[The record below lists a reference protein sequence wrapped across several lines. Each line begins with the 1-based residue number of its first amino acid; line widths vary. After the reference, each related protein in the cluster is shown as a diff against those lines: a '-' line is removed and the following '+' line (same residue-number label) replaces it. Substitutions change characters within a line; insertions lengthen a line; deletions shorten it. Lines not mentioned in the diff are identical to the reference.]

1 MKHFVLLIAFTAF
14 CTFINAQ
21 YITNSGFETWGT
33 ATGADPTG
41 WSTPNATLAGF
52 FSPPVVTKE
61 TVDVYS
67 GLNSAKL
74 ETKLALGYSVPGI
87 LTNGTISVNMTSTP
101 PIAING
107 GTPFNQRPAVFKGY
121 YKYTPSA
128 TDNCF
133 LAAVLLKRNTT
144 TVPSSL
150 DTIGYAQFTNVATV
164 STWTAFQANFT
175 YLSLTEYPDTL
186 QILLVSSSPTAAV
199 TGSILKVDELTI
211 EGGTLGLTKYYLQK
225 DVNIFPN
232 PANDIVNIQFS
243 YESKFETTVSMFSLV
258 GQKVKEFT
266 LPKGIE
272 ISSLNIRDLKK
283 GMYFIQIQSGKEK
296 FTQKISVE

>member
-1 MKHFVLLIAFTAF
+1 
-14 CTFINAQ
+14 
-21 YITNSGFETWGT
+21 
-33 ATGADPTG
+33 
-41 WSTPNATLAGF
+41 
-52 FSPPVVTKE
+52 
-61 TVDVYS
+61 
-67 GLNSAKL
+67 
-74 ETKLALGYSVPGI
+74 
-87 LTNGTISVNMTSTP
+87 MTSSP

-107 GTPFNQRPAVFKGY
+107 GTPFTQRPAVFKGY

-133 LAAVLLKRNTT
+133 LAAVLLKRNSTT
-144 TVPSSL
+144 SAL
-150 DTIGYAQFTNVATV
+150 DTIGYAQLTNVANIT
-164 STWTAFQANFT
+164 SWTLFEANFT
-175 YLSLTEYPDTL
+175 YMLPGNPDTL
-186 QILLVSSSPTAAV
+186 QILLISSNPNAAV
-199 TGSILKVDELTI
+199 AGSILKVDELSL

-272 ISSLNIRDLKK
+272 LSSLNIRDLKK
-283 GMYFIQIQSGKEK
+283 GMYFIQVQSGKEK